1 MWPRLFLTA
10 AIITTVV
17 GGVSAQTGTADG
29 VAALARGDYQRAA
42 EILKPIA
49 EDLRTNDTAAQ
60 FFMAGLYETGRGV
73 PADPL
78 RACALYMRAASNH
91 DNPFGQEAFIAVCSR
106 SIARGREFDQEC
118 QLLANIGFDH
128 GFEPVTFDLGPGHSI
143 EWTLTAATVT
153 YEGRTRREEMAVRAS
168 RGAVPAAAAHG
179 TGHGTDPL
187 PHAALHRDVRLVP
200 VGAVGTVDTAVAPL
214 RSRP

>member
-29 VAALARGDYQRAA
+29 VVALARGDYQRAA

-91 DNPFGQEAFIAVCSR
+91 DNPFGQEASPCLLRRRQRTRPGVRPGMSASR
-106 SIARGREFDQEC
+106 QHRVRPWVRA
-118 QLLANIGFDH
+118 
-128 GFEPVTFDLGPGHSI
+128 GHVRPRA
-143 EWTLTAATVT
+143 WTL
-153 YEGRTRREEMAVRAS
+153 
-168 RGAVPAAAAHG
+168 
-179 TGHGTDPL
+179 D
-187 PHAALHRDVRLVP
+187 
-200 VGAVGTVDTAVAPL
+200 
-214 RSRP
+214 